1 RPVENAPQGTRIE
14 NPDVDFATMARSM
27 GVHAEGAI
35 TRTEDIEAALRR
47 AIAVVKQGKPAL
59 IDIFTQNR

>member
-1 RPVENAPQGTRIE
+1 
-14 NPDVDFATMARSM
+14 
-27 GVHAEGAI
+27 VHAEGAI
-35 TRTEDIEAALRR
+35 TRTEDIEAALRH